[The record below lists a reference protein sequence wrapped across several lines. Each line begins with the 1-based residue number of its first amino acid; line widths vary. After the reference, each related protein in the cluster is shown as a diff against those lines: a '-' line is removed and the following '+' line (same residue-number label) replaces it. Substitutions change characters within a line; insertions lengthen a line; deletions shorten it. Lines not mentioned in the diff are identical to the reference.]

1 MLAVLALSTTSKWRA
16 PRARSRPSGYKCL
29 LNAGLGTII
38 QSGAALSG
46 VTGGGLDIW
55 TPAPP
60 PSPVHSVS
68 SLCLSQAP
76 HPVSLSAPAHTLDLV
91 TVCPCLTMSSQSW
104 KVRVWIYTQIWW
116 SLLLLIGLYDVI
128 IQSAWGPNRFA
139 CVVSVYESLTPS
151 VPASCDC
158 RRPQHPPPA
167 LCPGQLFLCLS
178 LIYEFDFDFDP
189 PPLTRKQASRLWPV
203 HLMAPAAQWP
213 TVANGKLIIQLL
225 WLLWAPDSLIHP
237 YTIPGIVKSLN
248 SGLQNCHL
256 NDIPRHHGILQ
267 SIKGQVFY
275 LTKIF

>member
-1 MLAVLALSTTSKWRA
+1 MARSKSPLPPVRLQMFAKCWSGDDNSVRGGPEWRDWGWTWYMDSCPPPHLSTRCPHCVSLKLRI
-16 PRARSRPSGYKCL
+16 PSLCQPQLTPWTLSLSVRVSQCL
-29 LNAGLGTII
+29 LEAEKCVFG
-38 QSGAALSG
+38 
-46 VTGGGLDIW
+46 
-55 TPAPP
+55 
-60 PSPVHSVS
+60 
-68 SLCLSQAP
+68 C
-76 HPVSLSAPAHTLDLV
+76 
-91 TVCPCLTMSSQSW
+91 
-104 KVRVWIYTQIWW
+104 TQIWW
-116 SLLLLIGLYDVI
+116 SLLLLIGWYDVI

-151 VPASCDC
+151 EPASCDC